1 MSIDRSNNLRSQTG
15 LWSGEKFRNADVDR
29 PVDEMEIEN
38 LDQYNVSATGC
49 LAGWAG
55 QCGARPRIII
65 CWSKKPSLWAQN
77 SGHRIVE
84 TRLRAQHSLVRT
96 SPTPLPLPTTWK
108 DNSGEKI
115 GFDILPAKD
124 KSNKLWIHKLVIPT
138 WFCPYHLPL
147 YKDMYVPLS

>member
-1 MSIDRSNNLRSQTG
+1 MSIDRSNDLRSQTG

-38 LDQYNVSATGC
+38 LDQRDGHCHCC

-55 QCGARPRIII
+55 QCGAAAEDHHLLKQETLTL
-65 CWSKKPSLWAQN
+65 S

-96 SPTPLPLPTTWK
+96 SPTPLSLPTT
-108 DNSGEKI
+108 
-115 GFDILPAKD
+115 
-124 KSNKLWIHKLVIPT
+124 
-138 WFCPYHLPL
+138 
-147 YKDMYVPLS
+147 